1 MLVTIDIGNS
11 SILIGLFVK
20 KKVSHSWRIK
30 TNPNSTTDEYANCIS
45 LLFSRSKISIESIK
59 KVLISSVVPALNKI
73 FFDLFTK
80 IFKKPT
86 EVLNVDGIPIKDE
99 LTSRQEVGIDR
110 LLNAYS
116 GFKKYKKPLIIIDFG
131 TAVTFD
137 IVDERGVYL
146 GGIIAPS
153 MRIASEAL
161 SKKAAKLPQVDFAI
175 PKKIVGK
182 NTIESM
188 HSGMFF
194 GYIGMINSCIDKIQ
208 EEQQKPFL
216 KIITGGDAKLLQ
228 EYVKVDCLEQELT
241 LWGYVFYLYKKK
253 WLDTINY

>member
-1 MLVTIDIGNS
+1 MLITIDIGNS
-11 SILIGLFVK
+11 NILIGLFAK
-20 KKVSHSWRIK
+20 EKISHSWRI
-30 TNPNSTTDEYANCIS
+30 TANPNSTTDEYANSIL
-45 LLFSRSKISIESIK
+45 LLFSRNKISIENIK
-59 KVLISSVVPALNKI
+59 KVLIASVVPALNKT

-86 EVLNVDGIPIKDE
+86 EILKVDEIPIKDDVA
-99 LTSRQEVGIDR
+99 LRQEVGIDR

-131 TAVTFD
+131 TAITFD
-137 IVDERGVYL
+137 IVDEKGVYL
-146 GGIIAPS
+146 GGIISPS

-161 SKKAAKLPQVDFAI
+161 SQKAAKLPQVDFTV
-175 PKKIVGK
+175 PKKIIGK

-216 KIITGGDAKLLQ
+216 KIITGGDAKLLKK
-228 EYVKVDCLEQELT
+228 YIKIDCLEQELT
-241 LWGYVFYLYKKK
+241 LWGMYFIYIKK
-253 WLDTINY
+253 NG